1 MFESP
6 WILIIAAVLLFCAIA
21 IFRNAKPEKARWWQ
35 WLLPVLVLVAAFAI
49 DYLVETDTE
58 KIQSRIKT
66 ARDAVVASDPE
77 TIINMIDEDYFDSR
91 RLDKAIIT
99 SKCRQYLG
107 RPFAD
112 KIKINSSFVTIN
124 GTEAVCD
131 INVTVHLSNA
141 SDYADYANIALVSA
155 KIGFVQRG
163 SEWFVSS
170 VVIEKINNNEP
181 PKW

>member
-6 WILIIAAVLLFCAIA
+6 WILIIVAVVLFCGVA

-35 WLLPVLVLVAAFAI
+35 LLLPLLVLGAAFAI

-58 KIQSRIKT
+58 KIQSRITT
-66 ARDAVVASDPE
+66 ARDAVIARDSQ
-77 TIINMIDEDYFDSR
+77 TIISMIDENYQSPGSVN
-91 RLDKAIIT
+91 KESIS

-112 KIKINSSFVTIN
+112 KIKINSSIVTIN
-124 GTEAVCD
+124 NDEATCA
-131 INVTVHLSNA
+131 INVTVHLNPA
-141 SDYADYANIALVSA
+141 SDYTEYVDMAIISA
-155 KIGFVQRG
+155 KIDFVRRG
-163 SEWFVSS
+163 DDWFVSS